1 MNLAQGG
8 FRSMPDGFLHIQNFT
23 VTKASGMAGC
33 VYVHILTDNER
44 TAVEALLVAKAQA
57 LEEISG
63 VEVCHFKH
71 GVWRFKKSF
80 LKEAFAK
87 AVHTSTRITV
97 SPIVERFKQKLFA
110 EREGIFGAWVGKI

>member
-1 MNLAQGG
+1 MKRAQGNT
-8 FRSMPDGFLHIQNFT
+8 RSNPDGFLHIQNFT

-33 VYVHILTDNER
+33 VYVHIMTDNER
-44 TAVEALLVAKAQA
+44 TAVEALLVAKAEA
-57 LEEISG
+57 LEEITG
-63 VEVCHFKH
+63 IEVCHFKH

-97 SPIVERFKQKLFA
+97 SPVVERFKQKLFA